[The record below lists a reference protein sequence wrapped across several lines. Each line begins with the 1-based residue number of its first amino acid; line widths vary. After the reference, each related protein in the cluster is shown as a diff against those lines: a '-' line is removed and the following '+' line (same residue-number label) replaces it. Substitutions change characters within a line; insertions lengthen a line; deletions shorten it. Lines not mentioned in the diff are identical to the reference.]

1 MDERQDGWVSRFLS
15 IVNLF
20 DRGNGGCPPLP
31 PLPKSRDGATGR
43 SCSCSTRIDFLH
55 GNCTIQSVLTST
67 TSLHPPWDL
76 PISFRSI
83 KKSGFIRRA
92 MEARP
97 RISNLPKKMIAMIIV
112 TFFFFINF
120 IKVKGFSRDF
130 LIRRSIQRNLR
141 EPKILTFRRNSTRR
155 DEIRKEKY

>member
-20 DRGNGGCPPLP
+20 DRGNGGCP

-83 KKSGFIRRA
+83 KKKKRFIRRA
-92 MEARP
+92 MEVCP

-112 TFFFFINF
+112 TFSFLSISNGTITLEKLRGSVSCLVLCFIIDRF

-130 LIRRSIQRNLR
+130 LIRRSI
-141 EPKILTFRRNSTRR
+141 
-155 DEIRKEKY
+155 

>member
-20 DRGNGGCPPLP
+20 DRGNRGWP

-83 KKSGFIRRA
+83 KKKKRFIRRA
-92 MEARP
+92 MEVCP

-112 TFFFFINF
+112 TFSFFINF
-120 IKVKGFSRDF
+120 EWNDNLGKVTRICLVSCSLFHH
-130 LIRRSIQRNLR
+130 RSIYQ
-141 EPKILTFRRNSTRR
+141 S
-155 DEIRKEKY
+155 